1 MHEQLVF
8 TAKVADFEMDY
19 MKFGSGSKTL
29 VILPGMSLMSVMPMA
44 PLCAG
49 AYHSFTEDYTVYL
62 FDRRKEF
69 GLGYSVEDMA
79 TDTALV
85 MKSLGIAHADIMGF
99 SQGGMMAESI
109 AENHPNLVRK
119 LVLGSTFSR
128 ANETSNAV
136 FDKWIRWTLEGKI
149 ETLISDFVD
158 KLYTEKTAEL
168 CRQSIIDANRGA
180 SSRDREKFIAMAEAC
195 KAFDG
200 FEALSK
206 IKCPTLILGAALDK
220 VLVADSSV
228 EMYDKLKAC
237 GVPCELYIYEDYNH
251 AVYDEAPDY
260 RKRVLEFLRK
270 L

>member
-19 MKFGSGSKTL
+19 MKFGHGQK
-29 VILPGMSLMSVMPMA
+29 VFVVLPGMSLMSVMPMA

-79 TDTALV
+79 ADTALV

-158 KLYTEKTAEL
+158 KLYTEKRLNFAGSPL
-168 CRQSIIDANRGA
+168 LMQIVVRHRAIGKSLSPWRKPARLL
-180 SSRDREKFIAMAEAC
+180 MALRRFQKSNARHL
-195 KAFDG
+195 FWVLPWTR
-200 FEALSK
+200 FLSQ
-206 IKCPTLILGAALDK
+206 IRPLKCTI
-220 VLVADSSV
+220 S
-228 EMYDKLKAC
+228 
-237 GVPCELYIYEDYNH
+237 
-251 AVYDEAPDY
+251 
-260 RKRVLEFLRK
+260 
-270 L
+270 

>member
-1 MHEQLVF
+1 MNEQLVF
-8 TAKVADFEMDY
+8 TASVAGFEMDY
-19 MKFGSGSKTL
+19 MKFGRGPKTL

-49 AYHSFTEDYTVYL
+49 AYHCFTEDYTVYL

-69 GLGYSVEDMA
+69 GLGYSIDDMA
-79 TDTALV
+79 ADTVKV
-85 MKSLGIAHADIMGF
+85 MKSLGLSKIDVMGF
-99 SQGGMMAESI
+99 SQGGMMAELI
-109 AENHPNLVRK
+109 AENHLELVHK
-119 LVLGSTFSR
+119 MVLGSTFSR
-128 ANETSNAV
+128 ANAVSNAV

-158 KLYTEKTAEL
+158 KLYTERTAEL
-168 CRQSIIDANRGA
+168 CRQSVIEANRGA
-180 SSRDREKFIAMAEAC
+180 TSRDREKFIAMAEAC

-200 FEALSK
+200 YEVLAK
-206 IKCPTLILGAALDK
+206 IKCPTLVLGAALDK

-228 EMYDKLKAC
+228 EMYEKIKAS
-237 GVPCELYIYEDYNH
+237 GTPCELYIYEGYNH

-270 L
+270 P